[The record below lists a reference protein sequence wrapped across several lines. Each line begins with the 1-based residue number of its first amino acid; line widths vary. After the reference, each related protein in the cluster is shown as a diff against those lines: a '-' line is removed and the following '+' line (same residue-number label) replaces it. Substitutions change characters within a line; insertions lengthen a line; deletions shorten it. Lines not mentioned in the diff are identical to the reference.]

1 MQTHRI
7 QRRDHL
13 DHVGT
18 QVAVA
23 QLDPLGHAGGAG
35 GKRQH
40 GDVRSPIH
48 LHLWRLMP
56 FGQERLENGGLALG
70 GGEVKDIF
78 LFDAHL
84 LRRLQSRRAQ
94 KCGGE
99 HHLRLGNLE
108 LLFDILHRGQRADS
122 GDRGSGAHCPVEH
135 DSEDQRVRAVQRH
148 YIMRLHT
155 PVREGSG
162 ECIHHCFELAIRGL
176 RAGGAIDDGDALGV
190 FRLEAL

>member
-1 MQTHRI
+1 M
-7 QRRDHL
+7 
-13 DHVGT
+13 
-18 QVAVA
+18 
-23 QLDPLGHAGGAG
+23 
-35 GKRQH
+35 
-40 GDVRSPIH
+40 
-48 LHLWRLMP
+48 
-56 FGQERLENGGLALG
+56 
-70 GGEVKDIF
+70 
-78 LFDAHL
+78 
-84 LRRLQSRRAQ
+84 
-94 KCGGE
+94 
-99 HHLRLGNLE
+99 GNLE

-190 FRLEAL
+190 FRLKALENELVKGTGGDVDVWTSVGDGHGLGLRVL